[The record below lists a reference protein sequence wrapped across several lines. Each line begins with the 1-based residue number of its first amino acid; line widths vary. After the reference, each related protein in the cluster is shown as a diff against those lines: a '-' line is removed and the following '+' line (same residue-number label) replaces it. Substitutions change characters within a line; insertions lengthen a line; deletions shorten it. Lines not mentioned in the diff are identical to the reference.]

1 MDEVTT
7 NKASIRGGVRTN
19 ESLLPLSYGIYL
31 AREMYYVA
39 FVTIVSL
46 FLLHYVQK

>member
-19 ESLLPLSYGIYL
+19 ESLLPLSYGINL
-31 AREMYYVA
+31 AREIYYAA
-39 FVTIVSL
+39 FETIVRL
-46 FLLHYVQK
+46 FLLTLCHH